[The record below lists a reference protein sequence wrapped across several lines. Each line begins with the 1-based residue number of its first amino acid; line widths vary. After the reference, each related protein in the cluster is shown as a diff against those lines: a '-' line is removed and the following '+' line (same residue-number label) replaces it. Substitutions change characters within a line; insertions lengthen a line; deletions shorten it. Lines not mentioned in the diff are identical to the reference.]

1 MEIDL
6 DVAADHLE
14 LAYRLRQEERASPW
28 EPAAPCH
35 IPGGDP
41 ATRVRT
47 LPELHAAAADAHRAA
62 GNGDLEHLHGA
73 VTKEQLRPV
82 ALPAGEVEA
91 GGVVA
96 ARLHAERV
104 GDADV
109 AAPPGTAT
117 AAANWD
123 GGCRGTRRQDEH
135 GNYGTEPCYSYPFH
149 ERGRNCLSACWGKHC
164 LSRHST

>member
-1 MEIDL
+1 VSASQQPRPPQLPFNKVWVRENRSIRILWAEHWADRSAGTDQDVPQTRLEIDL

-14 LAYRLRQEERASPW
+14 LAYRLRQEERAALR

-73 VTKEQLRPV
+73 VAKEQLRRV
-82 ALPAGEVEA
+82 AQ
-91 GGVVA
+91 
-96 ARLHAERV
+96 
-104 GDADV
+104 
-109 AAPPGTAT
+109 PGQ
-117 AAANWD
+117 
-123 GGCRGTRRQDEH
+123 GCKDPKIF
-135 GNYGTEPCYSYPFH
+135 N
-149 ERGRNCLSACWGKHC
+149 
-164 LSRHST
+164 